1 MYFAEKWLIIA
12 NFCTNPKIVFVS
24 FTYPITFVGD
34 NSNKIIN
41 NMKKLIKSLLVVA
54 AALTASS
61 AIAQSETYPWAIK
74 IGANA
79 VDFVPESAPFSD
91 ARLINPEYFNQN
103 IIPSISEISVSRY
116 IKNGF
121 SATLGGSINRIGE
134 YGNFDPV
141 RSVAVDDWSYFA
153 VEGSLNYDVRQL
165 KDSWKSGWFAPYA
178 GIGLGYHWIEDD
190 GAFSGNLS
198 GGIDFWITENFAI
211 YVETTY
217 KGVIGEYGDADG
229 NIVVDNASIQSS
241 HLQHSAGVKFAFGG
255 TDTDG
260 DGINDKKDECP
271 DTPGL
276 EQFNGC
282 PDSDLDGIKDSED
295 NCPNEVGKPEN
306 GGCPDSDG
314 DGIIDRDDA
323 CPNVAGEA
331 ALKGCPDSDG
341 DGVANNIDNCPNVA
355 GPAANNGCPYK
366 DSDNDGVLDKED
378 KCVNVPGVKA
388 NDGCPE
394 VKVVTKEVQQTLNA
408 YAKTILF
415 DSGRSTIKSQSEVV
429 LDDIVA
435 ILREYPKARFTIDG
449 HTDHVGGAAGNQR
462 LSESRASAVKAYLIG
477 HGISQSNLS
486 SRGFGE
492 SAPIAD
498 NATKAGRKL
507 NRRVEINLIK

>member
-1 MYFAEKWLIIA
+1 
-12 NFCTNPKIVFVS
+12 
-24 FTYPITFVGD
+24 
-34 NSNKIIN
+34 
-41 NMKKLIKSLLVVA
+41 MKKLIKSLLVVA

-79 VDFVPESAPFSD
+79 VDFVAESEPFAD
-91 ARLINPEYFNQN
+91 YRLINPEYFNQN
-103 IIPSISEISVSRY
+103 IIPSISELTVSRY

-121 SATLGGSINRIGE
+121 SASVSGSINKIGE
-134 YGNFDPV
+134 YGAFLTSNDQP
-141 RSVAVDDWSYFA
+141 RQTAVDDWSYFA
-153 VEGSLNYDVRQL
+153 LEGQLNYDVRQL

-178 GIGLGYHWIEDD
+178 GIGAGYHWIEDD
-190 GAFSGNLS
+190 GAFSANLS

-217 KGVIGEYGDADG
+217 KGVISEYDDTDG
-229 NIVVDNASIQSS
+229 NIVVDNVPYQSS

-295 NCPNEVGKPEN
+295 NCPDQVGKPEN

-314 DGIIDRDDA
+314 DGVVDGDDA

-331 ALKGCPDSDG
+331 SMKGCPDSDG
-341 DGVANNIDNCPNVA
+341 DGVADNIDNCPNVA
-355 GPAANNGCPYK
+355 GPVANNGCPYK
-366 DSDNDGVLDKED
+366 DTDNDGVLDKDD
-378 KCVNVPGVKA
+378 KCPTVPGVVA
-388 NDGCPE
+388 NNGCPE
-394 VKVVTKEVQQTLNA
+394 VKVVTKEVQATLNN

-415 DSGRSTIKSQSEVV
+415 DSGRSTIKTQSEAV

-435 ILREYPKARFTIDG
+435 ILKEYPKARFNIDG
-449 HTDHVGGAAGNQR
+449 HTDSVGAAASNQR
-462 LSESRASAVKAYLIG
+462 LSESRAAAVKAYLIG
-477 HGISQSNLS
+477 HGISQANLN

-492 SAPIAD
+492 SSPIAN
-498 NATKAGRKL
+498 NATREGRKL